1 MFQDEAR
8 FGRINDPRRCWAP
21 KGFRPEVGMQIV
33 REYTYAFG
41 AVSPHDGNLD
51 SLVLPVVTAEAMS
64 IFLEEVARR
73 HPEEFILMFLDG
85 AGWHRAND
93 LAVPEN
99 MRLEALPPYSPQLN
113 PVEHIW
119 DEIREKWFANEVF
132 NSLDAVEDRLVE
144 ALVALETTEN
154 WSPLP
159 QASIGSLIAVRLQL
173 GIIIAQWGG
182 PPCPPARSGQGR
194 PPHQHQPF
202 FIFRCIREG
211 MIVGIS
217 GVQGDPPGHPYG
229 KTLTYPA
236 IL

>member
-1 MFQDEAR
+1 MAGARSCPALAILSLMPPPRRLLKKLVAIVEQEVVRQGEIGRQFRLMFQDEAR

-21 KGFRPEVGMQIV
+21 KGVRPEVGMQIV

-41 AVSPHDGNLD
+41 AVSPQDGTLD
-51 SLVLPVVTAEAMS
+51 SLVLPVVNAEAMS

-119 DEIREKWFANEVF
+119 DEIREKWFTNEVF

-144 ALVALETTEN
+144 ALVALGSEN
-154 WSPLP
+154 NLP
-159 QASIGSLIAVRLQL
+159 ISSDLISVSATHSQ
-173 GIIIAQWGG
+173 
-182 PPCPPARSGQGR
+182 
-194 PPHQHQPF
+194 
-202 FIFRCIREG
+202 
-211 MIVGIS
+211 
-217 GVQGDPPGHPYG
+217 
-229 KTLTYPA
+229 
-236 IL
+236 

>member
-8 FGRINDPRRCWAP
+8 FGRVNDPRRCWAP
-21 KGFRPEVGMQIV
+21 KGVRPEVGLQIV
-33 REYTYAFG
+33 REYIYAFG
-41 AVSPHDGNLD
+41 AVSPHDGTLD

-93 LAVPEN
+93 LTGPKN

-144 ALVALETTEN
+144 ALVALENDRELVASTTGFDWIN
-154 WSPLP
+154 NC
-159 QASIGSLIAVRLQL
+159 R
-173 GIIIAQWGG
+173 
-182 PPCPPARSGQGR
+182 
-194 PPHQHQPF
+194 
-202 FIFRCIREG
+202 
-211 MIVGIS
+211 
-217 GVQGDPPGHPYG
+217 
-229 KTLTYPA
+229 
-236 IL
+236 

>member
-1 MFQDEAR
+1 MPPPRRILKKLVKIVEQEAVRQSELGRRLRLMFQDEAR

-21 KGFRPEVGMQIV
+21 KGVRPEVGMQIV

-41 AVSPHDGNLD
+41 AVSPGDGTLD

-73 HPEEFILMFLDG
+73 YPEEFILMFLDG

-93 LAVPEN
+93 LAVPKN
-99 MRLEALPPYSPQLN
+99 MRLETLPPYSPQLN

-144 ALVALETTEN
+144 ALVVLENNKE
-154 WSPLP
+154 LV
-159 QASIGSLIAVRLQL
+159 ASITGFDW
-173 GIIIAQWGG
+173 IIN
-182 PPCPPARSGQGR
+182 C
-194 PPHQHQPF
+194 
-202 FIFRCIREG
+202 
-211 MIVGIS
+211 
-217 GVQGDPPGHPYG
+217 
-229 KTLTYPA
+229 L
-236 IL
+236 